1 MKSEKLI
8 NVLQELIWDLEQI
21 NDMVGKYESDG
32 HTLREEYEKRETQI
46 KALRQ
51 VIKGVPK
58 ITKYVEKAYK
68 GIEEYAETL
77 EDTGVIY
84 CWLDKIA
91 KTVNG

>member
-8 NVLQELIWDLEQI
+8 NVLQELIWDLEQV
-21 NDMVGKYESDG
+21 NDMVGTYESDDY
-32 HTLREEYEKRETQI
+32 TLREEYIKRETQI

-51 VIKGVPK
+51 VIKGVSK

-77 EDTGVIY
+77 EDTAVIY

-91 KTVNG
+91 KTVN

>member
-8 NVLQELIWDLEQI
+8 NVLQELIWDLEKI
-21 NDMVGKYESDG
+21 NDMVGTYESDDY
-32 HTLREEYEKRETQI
+32 TLREEYIKRETQI
-46 KALRQ
+46 KALQQ

-91 KTVNG
+91 KTVE

>member
-21 NDMVGKYESDG
+21 NDMVGTYESDDY
-32 HTLREEYEKRETQI
+32 TLREEYIKRETQI

-58 ITKYVEKAYK
+58 ITKYVKKAYK

-91 KTVNG
+91 KTVN

>member
-8 NVLQELIWDLEQI
+8 NALQELIWDLEQI

-32 HTLREEYEKRETQI
+32 YRLCEEYEKRETQI

-91 KTVNG
+91 KTVK